1 MRLANEKAG
10 ADAAQA
16 LIEAEAQKKKD
27 EEEAFLAKI
36 ELDKQAVIEAAA
48 EEEAKLA
55 QEAATAEEA
64 R

>member
-1 MRLANEKAG
+1 MRLANVKAG